1 MPKSSKK
8 TPARKPGKTRK
19 ATVASR
25 AATKAPRAET
35 KSAVILKL
43 LARPAGA
50 SIEEL
55 AAATD
60 WQHHSVR
67 GFLSGA
73 LKKKRRLDVTNVI
86 VDGVRRYHVEQPG
99 SGQ

>member
-1 MPKSSKK
+1 MPKPSKK
-8 TPARKPGKTRK
+8 AATRK
-19 ATVASR
+19 NPKPQKAAAPRT
-25 AATKAPRAET
+25 ATKASRTET
-35 KSAVILKL
+35 KSSLILKL
-43 LARPAGA
+43 LARPSGA

-55 AAATD
+55 AAAAG

-73 LKKKRRLDVTNVI
+73 LKKKRGLDVTNVV
-86 VDGVRRYHVEQPG
+86 VDGVRRYHVDQPG